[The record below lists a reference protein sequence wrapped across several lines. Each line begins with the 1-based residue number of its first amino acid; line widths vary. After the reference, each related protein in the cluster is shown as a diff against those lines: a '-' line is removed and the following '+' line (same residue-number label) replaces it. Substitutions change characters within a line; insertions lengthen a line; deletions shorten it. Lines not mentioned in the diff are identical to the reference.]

1 MSKRSKNQAK
11 KQRDR
16 TKNKRQRLLK
26 VRASPQ
32 DSSPSSEVG
41 KDDSAPP
48 TEVGIAELEAIIACS
63 EKGPLSEQDRQL
75 LLSAAQTLRFLTA
88 QLEKKSISIAAL
100 KKLLFGVSTETSK
113 NPGLDTSDQDEADS
127 QEDQD
132 NDDQPSESKQK
143 RPGHG
148 RNGVEA
154 YTGAKKVQVPH
165 ETFKPGD
172 PCPECLKGKLYETS
186 KPGTIVCVTGRAPL
200 EATGL

>member
-26 VRASPQ
+26 VKASST
-32 DSSPSSEVG
+32 DSSRPSEVG
-41 KDDSAPP
+41 KDDADPR
-48 TEVGIAELEAIIACS
+48 TEVGIADLEAIIACS

-88 QLEKKSISIAAL
+88 QLEKKNISIAVL

-113 NPGLDTSDQDEADS
+113 NLGLDTSDQDEAGS

-148 RNGVEA
+148 RNGADA
-154 YTGAKKVQVPH
+154 YTGDKKVQVSH
-165 ETFKPGD
+165 ETLKPGD
-172 PCPECLKGKLYETS
+172 PCPDCLKGKLYEAA
-186 KPGTIVCVTGRAPL
+186 KPGTILRVSGRPPPGGDSL
-200 EATGL
+200 